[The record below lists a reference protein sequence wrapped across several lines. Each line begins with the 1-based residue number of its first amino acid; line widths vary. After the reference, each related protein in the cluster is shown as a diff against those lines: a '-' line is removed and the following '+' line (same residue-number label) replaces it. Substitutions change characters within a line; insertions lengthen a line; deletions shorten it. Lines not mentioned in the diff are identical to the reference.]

1 MLSPNDINPKHI
13 HSLQATLM
21 KHRSILDERRITD
34 LYKAAKSLFFAVNP
48 SPNLH
53 QDQTMW
59 RSRIANSAV
68 VVSACTDV
76 ETGLFIQLAG
86 DPKAREDDLLLTFGT
101 KYCVEWKDT
110 MRQNMATKI
119 W

>member
-1 MLSPNDINPKHI
+1 MLNPNEINPKHI

-21 KHRSILDERRITD
+21 KYRSKLDERKITN
-34 LYKAAKSLFFAVNP
+34 LYKAAKTLFFQSNP
-48 SPNLH
+48 SASLL

-59 RSRIANSAV
+59 RSRIANNAV
-68 VVSACTDV
+68 VISTCTDV

-86 DPKAREDDLLLTFGT
+86 DPNSHEDALLLTFGQ
-101 KYCVEWKDT
+101 KYCVEWKDA
-110 MRQNMATKI
+110 MRNNVATKI